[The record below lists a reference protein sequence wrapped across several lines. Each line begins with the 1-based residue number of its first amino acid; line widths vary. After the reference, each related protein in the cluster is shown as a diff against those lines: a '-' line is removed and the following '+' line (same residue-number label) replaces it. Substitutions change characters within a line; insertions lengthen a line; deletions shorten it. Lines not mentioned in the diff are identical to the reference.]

1 MSTSH
6 LSGNQ
11 RRTAIIAIVIGVLV
25 VAGLLL
31 PPISALE
38 RTGIVC
44 TGTTLNGDTPAIT
57 TPTGLT
63 VALSDASRPLTFK
76 IKVVDQAQY
85 ETQQVDEDLSAAQA
99 AQPAQLVLRSPIYQ
113 LNACG
118 QDPIPASIA
127 VALPNGAQP
136 DQTYDLYRWDGKAW
150 SWLGAYVDPAS
161 GTVSAQVEGLPNNV
175 ALFQST
181 STAPAVSA
189 QVHPG
194 QKLTAGAADTLTE
207 AFIMGWTLADDGAV
221 VATAGELPDTGK
233 AKLYPVVQ
241 SLEAAP
247 VQNILASEEST
258 TTHLDKL
265 GELAARKNFAGL
277 AIDYRGLPA
286 EDRSA
291 FTNFIRQLAARL
303 HAQNKVLAVVL
314 PAPAI
319 DQNGAPDTAGY
330 DWIAIGNAADI
341 VQADFGQDP
350 ANYLKGR
357 AGYALVDWVPSQIAR
372 YKFQPIYSVASLAT
386 QNGAT
391 VEIPFA
397 EAIKPIG
404 QFTFTNSISITPG
417 SLVTLTMANPT
428 QVSDFGYD
436 DTTQTYRFKYVDNGQ
451 PREVVVKTAR
461 TLARQLELLLP
472 RHMRGAVITGLEGDV
487 EQASLAQTLKGYRQ
501 QAVPQGLPTPLDM
514 QWQIALSNGQ
524 VITIT
529 RPITDTTYVWS
540 VPDQAGEFQI
550 AALVGSQPHG
560 ESQTQHRRRDL
571 LYGLRHGHGRSHGDH
586 ASHYNR
592 RRCRGVLERRLC
604 GRCDDSRRHQ
614 TQEFRNIHQDLA
626 HSQQWP
632 VQLAGRYNAGL
643 RERHQARLTRHGSS
657 GQGGFR
663 H

>member
-1 MSTSH
+1 MSISRFW
-6 LSGNQ
+6 GGQ
-11 RRTAIIAIVIGVLV
+11 RRTLIIATVIVVLV
-25 VAGLLL
+25 VGGLLL

-44 TGTTLNGDTPAIT
+44 TGTTLNGDTPAVT
-57 TPTGLT
+57 TPAGLT

-76 IKVVDQAQY
+76 TNVVEQAQY
-85 ETQQVDEDLSAAQA
+85 ETRQADADLSAAQA

-113 LNACG
+113 LNACS
-118 QDPIPASIA
+118 QEPVSASIA

-136 DQTYDLYRWDGKAW
+136 DQTYDLYSWDGKAW

-161 GTVSAQVEGLPNNV
+161 ATVSAQVEGLPKNV

-194 QKLTAGAADTLTE
+194 QQLPAGAADTLTE
-207 AFIMGWTLADDGAV
+207 AFIVGWTLADDGAV
-221 VATAGELPDTGK
+221 VATAGELPETGK

-258 TTHLDKL
+258 QAHLDKL
-265 GELAARKNFAGL
+265 SELAARKNFAGL

-286 EDRSA
+286 EDRAA
-291 FTNFIRQLAARL
+291 FTRFIKQLAARL
-303 HAQNKVLAVVL
+303 HAGNKVLAVVL

-330 DWIAIGNAADI
+330 DWNAIGNAADI

-350 ANYLKGR
+350 ANYLKGK
-357 AGYALVDWVPSQIAR
+357 AGYALVDWAPSQIDR

-386 QNGAT
+386 QNGQTA
-391 VEIPFA
+391 EIPFA

-404 QFTFTNSISITPG
+404 QFTFTESISITPG
-417 SLVTLTMANPT
+417 SPVTLTMANST

-436 DTTQTYRFKYVDNGQ
+436 DPTHTYRFKYVDNGK

-461 TLARQLELLLP
+461 TLAHQLELLLP
-472 RHMRGAVITGLEGDV
+472 RHLRGAVITGLEGDV
-487 EQASLAQTLKGYRQ
+487 EPASLAQTLKGYRQ
-501 QAVPQGLPTPLDM
+501 QAIPQGLPTPLDM
-514 QWQIALSNGQ
+514 QWKITLSNGQ
-524 VITIT
+524 IMTIT

-540 VPDQAGEFQI
+540 VPDQSGEFKI

-560 ESQTQHRRRDL
+560 ESETHRHSQC
-571 LYGLRHGHGRSHGDH
+571 HGNGICHSDCQSHGDGH
-586 ASHYNR
+586 
-592 RRCRGVLERRLC
+592 
-604 GRCDDSRRHQ
+604 DDQ
-614 TQEFRNIHQDLA
+614 
-626 HSQQWP
+626 
-632 VQLAGRYNAGL
+632 Y
-643 RERHQARLTRHGSS
+643 
-657 GQGGFR
+657 GGC
-663 H
+663 